1 MERSSSAKGHRYL
14 RFWRANV
21 GADVDD
27 EIAFH
32 VDARANELID
42 AGVEPSEARHRALAE
57 FGDVE
62 QARAVLRAMDERHET
77 QAHRNELF
85 IDLWQDVRIATRS
98 LGRSP
103 GFVGVITL
111 TLALG
116 IGLNAAVNS
125 LVDAYLFRPKAVAN
139 GKELVVLA
147 QIDAA
152 LAAPHE
158 LSYPNYKDYR
168 ADTSIFRSLTAYAIN
183 TVNLSGERNADRIWV
198 EETTANYF
206 TTLGVKPLLGRLW
219 QPGDDDGEL
228 AHPYVVLSYKFWQSR
243 YGGRQAVIGDT
254 IRMNNHPAT
263 IIGVTP
269 PEFHG
274 VDPLLDM
281 DAFTLLNQTWPA
293 YGAALQDRGS
303 SMFDVI
309 GLLRPGLSLG
319 AARQAVNARAAAL
332 ERRYPEA
339 NRNVSVK
346 LVPETHARPN
356 IAVSTNVPVI
366 AMAFMLLVLAVLA
379 IACANV
385 ASLLL
390 ARATAQFKEQ
400 AIRAALG
407 ASHWRLARR
416 VVIEC
421 LLLATVGGIGALVLA
436 KVAVHALA
444 TIRVASDVPIRWA
457 IGVDGRVMAY
467 TLVVILM
474 TALFAATTPVL
485 ALRRANLTD
494 ALKSGSRGSS
504 GTHQR
509 VRAFLVVA
517 QLAVCVIIVV
527 CAALFARSAANAS
540 KIDVG
545 FKIDHVLMATAELGI
560 QGYDSV
566 RGKQFERDAERRV
579 AALPGVRA
587 VALSRYTPFGYNN
600 DIEFVHP
607 EVATAPV
614 PENGIGCFNNI
625 VTPSYFE
632 TMSLPIVA
640 GRGFDA
646 HDDEQSPRVA
656 VVTRAFAR
664 RIWPGQSPLGKR
676 FRIGKDDPPLE
687 IVGVSGDIQYF
698 SIGET
703 PRPFF
708 FRPYAQ
714 WYRSKFTL
722 DIRTAGDPVSL
733 INPLRGVI
741 KAMDPTLPLFD
752 VRNMMDHVQK
762 GRALLGVRV
771 GAWFAAVFG
780 ALALLLASVG
790 LYGLIS
796 YSVEQRTREIGIRVA
811 LGARTS
817 TVLGLVLRQG
827 MVIAVVGVVVGLGL
841 TMVVTQFLRSIL
853 YGVAPRDPVILVTVA
868 VTLGG
873 VAALASLVPARRAT
887 RVDPL
892 TALRAD

>member
-1 MERSSSAKGHRYL
+1 MERSSSAKWHRYL
-14 RFWRANV
+14 RFWRADV

-32 VDARANELID
+32 VDARTNELID
-42 AGVEPSEARHRALAE
+42 AGVDGSEARRRALAE

-62 QARAVLRAMDERHET
+62 RARAVLRAMDERHET

-85 IDLWQDVRIATRS
+85 IDLWQDVRVAARS

-116 IGLNAAVNS
+116 IGLNAAVYS

-183 TVNLSGERNADRIWV
+183 NVNLSGERGADRIWV

-228 AHPYVVLSYKFWQSR
+228 VHPYVVLSYKFWQSR

-263 IIGVTP
+263 IIGVAP

-303 SMFDVI
+303 SMFNVI

-356 IAVSTNVPVI
+356 ITVSTNVPVI

-407 ASHWRLARR
+407 ASQWRLARR

-421 LLLATVGGIGALVLA
+421 VLLATVGGIGALVLA

-474 TALFAATTPVL
+474 TALFAATTPIL
-485 ALRRANLTD
+485 ALRRTNLTE
-494 ALKSGSRGSS
+494 ALKSGGRGSS
-504 GTHQR
+504 GAHQR
-509 VRAFLVVA
+509 VRSFLVIA
-517 QLAVCVIIVV
+517 QLAVCVLIVV
-527 CAALFARSAANAS
+527 CAALFARSAGNAS
-540 KIDVG
+540 KINVG
-545 FKIDHVLMATAELGI
+545 FTIDHVLMATAQLGL

-566 RGKQFERDAERRV
+566 RGKQFEREAERRI

-600 DIEFVHP
+600 DIEYVFP
-607 EVATAPV
+607 EVASAPV

-625 VTPSYFE
+625 VTPTYFQ
-632 TMSLPIVA
+632 TLSLPIVA

-646 HDDEQSPRVA
+646 HDDEHAPLVA
-656 VVTRAFAR
+656 VVTQAFAR

-676 FRIGKDDPPLE
+676 FRIGKDAPPLE

-698 SIGET
+698 SIGEA
-703 PRPFF
+703 PKPFF

-714 WYRSKFTL
+714 WYRPTFTL
-722 DIRTAGDPVSL
+722 AIRTAGDPVSL
-733 INPLRGVI
+733 VNPVRGVI

-752 VRNMMDHVQK
+752 VRSMEDHIRN
-762 GRALLGVRV
+762 GRALLGVRI

-811 LGARTS
+811 LGARTA
-817 TVLGLVLRQG
+817 TVLGLVLGEG
-827 MVIAVVGVVVGLGL
+827 MVIALAGVVVGLGV

-853 YGVAPRDPVILVTVA
+853 YGVAPRDPVIFVTVA